1 MWTLR
6 IRFILGWVLLVR
18 PPPKPTPPWKPGGG
32 GVFVWDIGIDLL
44 GLLTS
49 DYSIYDGTTI
59 GTTVPG
65 CQSFDQIEWTYN
77 TGQLLSGSAFLYNF
91 VPPHSPPNPLLT
103 SPDQRQRNLE
113 RPSRRPHRRR
123 PNKIL
128 RQRRNL
134 GTRLRN
140 KLQLRRRPILF
151 QRVSSP
157 IHGSNNPTCILHSH
171 NY

>member
-18 PPPKPTPPWKPGGG
+18 LPPKTETPLETGWR
-32 GVFVWDIGIDLL
+32 VCFWFGIDLL

-77 TGQLLSGSAFLYNF
+77 NGQLLSGSAFLYNF
-91 VPPHSPPNPLLT
+91 VTPCQTAL
-103 SPDQRQRNLE
+103 
-113 RPSRRPHRRR
+113 
-123 PNKIL
+123 
-128 RQRRNL
+128 
-134 GTRLRN
+134 
-140 KLQLRRRPILF
+140 
-151 QRVSSP
+151 
-157 IHGSNNPTCILHSH
+157 
-171 NY
+171 